1 MWQLCGSYG
10 PENYTYHDTDG
21 NPVVDTSR
29 FPNMSALP
37 ATAHSLGL
45 TAGFYSNNCDCSDHC
60 TDLKCF
66 TGDVKT
72 IIGWGFDSVKL
83 DGCGKQENIQL
94 WYAAVFP
101 AASHMTTLATITN

>member
-1 MWQLCGSYG
+1 MLHEHTPATTVPTPLQDDVWQLCGSYG

-45 TAGFYSNNCDCSDHC
+45 TAGFYCIQTTAIAATTVLTLSALQE
-60 TDLKCF
+60 TLKLSLV
-66 TGDVKT
+66 G
-72 IIGWGFDSVKL
+72 
-83 DGCGKQENIQL
+83 
-94 WYAAVFP
+94 
-101 AASHMTTLATITN
+101 ASTV